1 MTNDL
6 TTVEGVLQQ
15 AIDDLETN
23 LQSMGVI
30 DAEFNPV
37 TGILGL
43 ISRITEIEPAVAGL
57 DLDTNITCL
66 CESPGSVG
74 VPLNI
79 TGILSASYDDTTAT
93 DVDLSG
99 VLQNATVKI
108 YNGNTLLGT
117 AVTDNNG
124 RYTFEYT
131 PLATGVLSII
141 AIFEG
146 TENYDNCQSSN
157 ITVDIHSL
165 TLSSSADIVSA
176 GDTVTLTA
184 THLDESN
191 IPIENETITFEIK
204 DNSDEVIDTLTAVTD
219 SSGIATVSYL
229 VQGSESLYIQ
239 AKGGIILS
247 EICEMNIYK
256 IVTSSEE
263 LDIALTNAIQGDS
276 IYIKNGTYSLSQN
289 YNIPCISI
297 IGEEENPPIFN
308 VANERFFV
316 ASSSEV
322 GTNVFENLQ
331 FRGANGGILS
341 NSQYASVEIRN
352 CNWKNMVNQYNF
364 HAIKITAWSD
374 DKYVLIEDCE
384 FINNYTIDFGHFCTN
399 IHCIAPNGPKNL
411 TVRNC
416 VFNATRNNG
425 TNNVQG
431 GHEYRVALN
440 VTHEW
445 ANSLSY
451 VAPTNCYF
459 CNNQYLHSNDTLY
472 GFTRDNCP

>member
-229 VQGSESLYIQ
+229 VQGSGSLNIQ
-239 AKGGIILS
+239 AKNGIMSSKPCSIWSYNTYNLDNYLTTKTDYEYKKIWTANAGGATNLSMSGNTATLSANATAHHTKEFIDKTHYILEFNMKTASSPGYDYGFGIGEDSTNFAAIHWQANTCYIIAKS
-247 EICEMNIYK
+247 NSNNNVSFNKRYTNYVPVKITRNGNEFNFNINNGEINRT
-256 IVTSSEE
+256 V
-263 LDIALTNAIQGDS
+263 IADVEIPNKFFMMKFSWGD
-276 IYIKNGTYSLSQN
+276 
-289 YNIPCISI
+289 ISI
-297 IGEEENPPIFN
+297 
-308 VANERFFV
+308 
-316 ASSSEV
+316 
-322 GTNVFENLQ
+322 
-331 FRGANGGILS
+331 
-341 NSQYASVEIRN
+341 
-352 CNWKNMVNQYNF
+352 KDMVL
-364 HAIKITAWSD
+364 K
-374 DKYVLIEDCE
+374 C
-384 FINNYTIDFGHFCTN
+384 
-399 IHCIAPNGPKNL
+399 
-411 TVRNC
+411 
-416 VFNATRNNG
+416 
-425 TNNVQG
+425 
-431 GHEYRVALN
+431 
-440 VTHEW
+440 
-445 ANSLSY
+445 
-451 VAPTNCYF
+451 
-459 CNNQYLHSNDTLY
+459 
-472 GFTRDNCP
+472 